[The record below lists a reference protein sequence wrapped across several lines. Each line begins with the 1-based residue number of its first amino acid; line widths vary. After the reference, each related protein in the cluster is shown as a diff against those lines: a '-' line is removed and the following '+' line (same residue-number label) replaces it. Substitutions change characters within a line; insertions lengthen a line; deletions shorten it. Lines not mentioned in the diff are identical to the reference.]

1 MKYDVIGLQP
11 KTIFLFQTHRPM
23 INFNQSANPLLDAIE
38 TIFNS
43 SESSEFQLDKLDK
56 CKNDIQVV
64 GEFFNADPQQAVVI
78 ASLLGL
84 HFNEEETNM
93 KTLLNH
99 ANLKLS
105 ASIYIQELLKPFIKA
120 EWIRAQASTRHH
132 PLVNF
137 TISTQLLNCVASNSW
152 KKMVK
157 KRCKTSFEV
166 LKEFGKCLKE
176 RRGRE
181 ISYDKLIEKTESLL
195 KNSNTVPICAFAKT
209 IALDSFTKA
218 MFLTMCYNHVSGSES
233 FSVDSLLNDLSPNLE
248 DRFKIRQDFKLQKSA
263 FFQLELIETS
273 SESSL
278 SFSENE
284 YKLSEKGIQA
294 FLPDY
299 TSIKTK
305 STSNFLELIESE
317 KIVSKELYYNE
328 TEHNKIKNLYTILKQ
343 EKYTALCERLQIKG
357 KPQCITAI
365 FYGAPGTGKTETVL
379 QLAKSSGR
387 AVLMADVSSLRSKWV
402 GETEK
407 FTKSLFSDYEKMRKE
422 YELCPILLFNEA
434 DSILS
439 KRRHV
444 TDKVDQMENAM
455 QNIILQE
462 LEKFEGIF
470 IATTNLEQNIDE
482 AYDRRIIFK
491 IKYSSPTEEA
501 RLSIWKQKLPHSSEE
516 LLKNLNQKYKLT
528 GGQIDNIC
536 KKIEIDTLLQGE
548 DIVDLSYLEVLA
560 EEETSL
566 RRKEAGAIVG
576 FKMRQ

>member
-1 MKYDVIGLQP
+1 
-11 KTIFLFQTHRPM
+11 M

-38 TIFNS
+38 SIFNA
-43 SESSEFQLDKLDK
+43 SESSEFQLDKLEK
-56 CKNDIQVV
+56 CKDDIQVV
-64 GEFFNADPQQAVVI
+64 CDFFNADHQQAVAI
-78 ASLLGL
+78 ATLLGL
-84 HFNEEETNM
+84 HFNGDETNM
-93 KTLLNH
+93 KELLNH
-99 ANLKLS
+99 ARLKLS
-105 ASIYIQELLKPFIKA
+105 ASIYLQELLKPFIEA
-120 EWIRAQASTRHH
+120 EWIRSQASSRYH
-132 PLVNF
+132 PLANF
-137 TISTQLLNCVASNSW
+137 TISAQLLNCVAANSW

-157 KRCKTSFEV
+157 KPCETSFEV
-166 LKEFGKCLKE
+166 LKEFGKSLKE
-176 RRGRE
+176 RRARE
-181 ISYDKLIEKTESLL
+181 ISYDKLVEKAESLL
-195 KNSNTVPICAFAKT
+195 RDSDTAPICAFAKT
-209 IALDSFTKA
+209 INLDSFTKA

-233 FSVDSLLNDLSPNLE
+233 FTVDSLLNDLRPNLE
-248 DRFKIRQDFKLQKSA
+248 DQFKIRQEFKLQKSA

-273 SESSL
+273 SDTSL
-278 SFSENE
+278 SFSDND

-299 TSIKTK
+299 TSRKTK

-317 KIVSKELYYNE
+317 KIASKELYYNE
-328 TEHNKIKNLYTILKQ
+328 AENNKIKNLYTILKQ
-343 EKYTALCERLQIKG
+343 ENFKALCERLESKG

-365 FYGAPGTGKTETVL
+365 FYGSPGTGKTETAL

-407 FTKSLFSDYEKMRKE
+407 FTKKLFSDYEKMRNE
-422 YELCPILLFNEA
+422 HELCPILLFNEA

-439 KRRHV
+439 KRRPV

-470 IATTNLEQNIDE
+470 IATTNLEQNLDE
-482 AYDRRIIFK
+482 AYDRRITFK

-501 RLSIWKQKLPHSSEE
+501 RLSIWKQKLPMTNEGI
-516 LLKNLNQKYKLT
+516 LRILNQKYKLT

-536 KKIEIDTLLQGE
+536 KKIEVDTLLQGE
-548 DIVDLSYLEVLA
+548 GIVDLSYLEVLA

-566 RRKEAGAIVG
+566 RRKESGAIVG
-576 FKMRQ
+576 FKMCQ